1 MPVETIC
8 ISPMRGG
15 ELELLDQAE
24 VLGGAGIKGDRFCR
38 PGNPDASEHVT
49 LVEAEEVE
57 RFNAEHG
64 IDLPLVATRRNIV
77 TRGVR
82 LNDLV
87 DREFMIG
94 EARFL
99 GIELCEPCVS
109 LGRYL
114 ADSGGL
120 SRQGVVSKLSGKAGL
135 RAAALT
141 SGTIAVGD
149 DVRIDS

>member
-1 MPVETIC
+1 MPVEIIC
-8 ISPMRGG
+8 IAPESGADLQVIDR
-15 ELELLDQAE
+15 
-24 VLGGAGIKGDRFCR
+24 VRVVKGAGIEGDRFFAR
-38 PGNPDASEHVT
+38 DKAEPGRNVT

-64 IDLPLVATRRNIV
+64 VELPLVATRRNIV
-77 TRGVR
+77 TRDVR

-94 EARFL
+94 GVRFR
-99 GIELCEPCVS
+99 GVERCEPCGL

-114 ADSGGL
+114 AADTGL
-120 SRQGVVSKLSGKAGL
+120 SRQAVVNKLAGRAGL
-135 RAAALT
+135 RAEAIS

-149 DVRIDS
+149 EVRG